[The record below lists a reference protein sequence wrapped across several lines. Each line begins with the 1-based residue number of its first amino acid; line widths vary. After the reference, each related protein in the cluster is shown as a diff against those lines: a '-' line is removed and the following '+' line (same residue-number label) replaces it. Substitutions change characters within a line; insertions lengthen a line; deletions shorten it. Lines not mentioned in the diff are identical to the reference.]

1 MRLLLT
7 AAFIVITAMP
17 AAAQSAP
24 VRYEAA
30 LAREKQIRASQPSA
44 GALRSV
50 IAQYEAIVR
59 LYPRSG
65 YSDNALWQAS
75 GLAWLSW
82 ERHGRDADR
91 RTAVRLLEQLR
102 KSYPTG
108 TLAKQVPARLS
119 EMTSAVSARRAAQR
133 APAPVAQRAVLEK
146 REEPVEVTPAVTPD
160 VPAASPA
167 APPAAPAVPMIQLLE
182 IARSALPAGE
192 RLTIAMD
199 REPTY
204 REERLTDPERLFFDF
219 RNTAAAEAAK
229 PTLERLV
236 GGVVR
241 DVRLGAHP
249 DQTTRLVVE
258 LEPGTRHSVFALY
271 NPYRLVVDLERTAPS
286 PASPV
291 AAPPPAA
298 RPAATTAVATSGP
311 AAAPPVTD
319 APKPA
324 SKPTAPSLSAT
335 VPKAA
340 DPVRDAA
347 PPVVP
352 STNANGTFSLAR
364 QLGLGVA
371 RIVIDPGHGG
381 HDPGAIANRA
391 READVV
397 LDIALRLEKLLKA
410 KNIDVVLT
418 RRTNVFIPL
427 EERTAIAN
435 REAADLFLSIHANVG
450 RNTSAN
456 GVETYFLNFATNPE
470 AEAVAARENAGTGMA
485 MHNLT
490 DIVRKIALNNKLD
503 ESRDLANAVQTSLHR
518 GIRQQNAQARNRGVK
533 QAPFVVLIGAQMP
546 SVLAEVS
553 FVTNKKEAALLRTAS
568 YRQRIAQSLADAIV
582 KYRASLKKVGTIASG
597 AESR

>member
-82 ERHGRDADR
+82 ERHGHDADR
-91 RTAVRLLEQLR
+91 RAAARLLGQLR

-108 TLAKQVPARLS
+108 TLAKQVPSRLS
-119 EMTSAVSARRAAQR
+119 EMTSAVNARRAAQR

-146 REEPVEVTPAVTPD
+146 REEPAAEEPAAAPRAPE
-160 VPAASPA
+160 PAASA
-167 APPAAPAVPMIQLLE
+167 AAAPAAPAVPMIQLLE

-204 REERLTDPERLFFDF
+204 REERLTDPERIFFDF

-271 NPYRLVVDLERTAPS
+271 NPYRLVVDLERTAASAPS
-286 PASPV
+286 SAAGPSAAA
-291 AAPPPAA
+291 AAPA
-298 RPAATTAVATSGP
+298 SGP
-311 AAAPPVTD
+311 AAAPPVTE

-324 SKPTAPSLSAT
+324 PKPTAPPLSAT

-340 DPVRDAA
+340 DPVGDAA

-435 REAADLFLSIHANVG
+435 REDADLFLSIHANVG

-503 ESRDLANAVQTSLHR
+503 ESRDLANAVQASLHR

-568 YRQRIAQSLADAIV
+568 YRQRIAQSLSDAIV

-597 AESR
+597 AETR